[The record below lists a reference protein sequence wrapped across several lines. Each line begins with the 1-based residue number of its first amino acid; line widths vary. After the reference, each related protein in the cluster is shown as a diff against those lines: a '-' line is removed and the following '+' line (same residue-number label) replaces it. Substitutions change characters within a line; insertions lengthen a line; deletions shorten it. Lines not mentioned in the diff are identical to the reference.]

1 MMLTINLRA
10 PIYKELEEAAGEI
23 IGAPCSVERFA
34 EQVIESEMASRR
46 LEKMECSRLGLRA
59 PRLANTGL
67 RLGAP
72 IP

>member
-1 MMLTINLRA
+1 MMLTIELRS
-10 PIYKELEEAAGEI
+10 PMYKELVEAAGMITPE
-23 IGAPCSVERFA
+23 CTTERFA
-34 EQVIESEMASRR
+34 ALVIESEMASRR